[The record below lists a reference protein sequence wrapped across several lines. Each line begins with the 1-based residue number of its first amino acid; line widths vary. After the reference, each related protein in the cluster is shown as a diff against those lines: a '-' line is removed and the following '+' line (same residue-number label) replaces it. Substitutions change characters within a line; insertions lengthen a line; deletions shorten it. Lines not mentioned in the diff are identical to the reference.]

1 MEDFLRRVDGKKVN
15 KKVIESLIKAGAFD
29 SFGMQRA
36 KALDILSTVLNSDTS
51 VSSLFAQQDIFDEG
65 SEKEGKEWD
74 EMELLRYEKEALGF
88 YITGHPLS
96 KYRESLSAMKVREIS
111 HLEDVA
117 DKEEVQIAGVVSSVK
132 KIKTKGKAE
141 IMAYLTVED
150 EEGSMEALVFPDLY
164 RNMLDM
170 LSKES
175 LVVIKGTIDKT
186 EKGSKLITR
195 EAYRLDDFLNTAGKM
210 QFPQDSPMAKNGM
223 QRMEITFTAHP
234 AAREGLRTLKEL
246 VSDYPGRCPLSL
258 RIELNGSY
266 ALVDTALHVEA
277 SSVLVE
283 RIEGLMG
290 KGAVRIR

>member
-1 MEDFLRRVDGKKVN
+1 
-15 KKVIESLIKAGAFD
+15 
-29 SFGMQRA
+29 
-36 KALDILSTVLNSDTS
+36 
-51 VSSLFAQQDIFDEG
+51 
-65 SEKEGKEWD
+65 
-74 EMELLRYEKEALGF
+74 
-88 YITGHPLS
+88 
-96 KYRESLSAMKVREIS
+96 
-111 HLEDVA
+111 
-117 DKEEVQIAGVVSSVK
+117 
-132 KIKTKGKAE
+132 
-141 IMAYLTVED
+141 
-150 EEGSMEALVFPDLY
+150 
-164 RNMLDM
+164 
-170 LSKES
+170 
-175 LVVIKGTIDKT
+175 
-186 EKGSKLITR
+186 
-195 EAYRLDDFLNTAGKM
+195 M

>member
-1 MEDFLRRVDGKKVN
+1 M
-15 KKVIESLIKAGAFD
+15 
-29 SFGMQRA
+29 
-36 KALDILSTVLNSDTS
+36 ALDIFSTVLNSDTS

-65 SEKEGKEWD
+65 SGKEGKEWD
-74 EMELLRYEKEALGF
+74 EMQLLRYEKEALGF

-150 EEGSMEALVFPDLY
+150 EEGSMEAIVFPDLY
-164 RNMLDM
+164 RSMLDV

-175 LVVIKGTIDKT
+175 VVIIKGTIDKT
-186 EKGSKLITR
+186 EKGSKLITK
-195 EAYRLDDFLNTAGKM
+195 EAYRLDDVLNTAGTLR
-210 QFPQDSPMAKNGM
+210 FPKDSPMAKNGV
-223 QRMEITFTAHP
+223 QRMEITLTAHP

-246 VSDYPGRCPLSL
+246 VSDYPGRCPLSF

-266 ALVDTALHVEA
+266 ALMDTALQVEP
-277 SSVLVE
+277 SSMLVE

>member
-1 MEDFLRRVDGKKVN
+1 MEDFLLRVDGKKVN
-15 KKVIESLIKAGAFD
+15 KKVIESLVKAGAFD

-51 VSSLFAQQDIFDEG
+51 VSSLFAQQDIFNGE
-65 SEKEGKEWD
+65 SEKEVQGWD

-96 KYRESLSAMKVREIS
+96 KYRESLAALKVREIS
-111 HLEDVA
+111 HLEHVA
-117 DKEEVQIAGVVSSVK
+117 DKEEVKVAGVVSSVK

-141 IMAYLTVED
+141 IMAYLTIED
-150 EEGSMEALVFPDLY
+150 EEGSMEAIVFPDLY
-164 RNMLDM
+164 RNMLDI

-175 LVVIKGTIDKT
+175 VVVIKGTIDKT
-186 EKGSKLITR
+186 EKGSKLITK
-195 EAYRLDDFLNTAGKM
+195 EVYRLDDLLNTAGTLRVS
-210 QFPQDSPMAKNGM
+210 QNSLMAKNDM
-223 QRMEITFTAHP
+223 QRMEITLTARP
-234 AAREGLRTLKEL
+234 ATREGLRTLKEL

-266 ALVDTALHVEA
+266 ALMDTALHVEP

-283 RIEGLMG
+283 RIEGIMG

>member
-1 MEDFLRRVDGKKVN
+1 
-15 KKVIESLIKAGAFD
+15 
-29 SFGMQRA
+29 
-36 KALDILSTVLNSDTS
+36 

-65 SEKEGKEWD
+65 SERQGKEWD
-74 EMELLRYEKEALGF
+74 EIELLRYEKEALGF

-96 KYRESLSAMKVREIS
+96 RYRESLSAMKVREIS

-117 DKEEVQIAGVVSSVK
+117 DKEEVQIAGVISSVK

-141 IMAYLTVED
+141 IMAYLTIED
-150 EEGSMEALVFPDLY
+150 EEGSMEAIVFPDLY

-175 LVVIKGTIDKT
+175 VIVIKGTIDKT

-195 EAYRLDDFLNTAGKM
+195 EAYRLDDFLNTVPLGLSKH
-210 QFPQDSPMAKNGM
+210 SPMAQNGM
-223 QRMEITFTAHP
+223 QRMEITLAVHP

-266 ALVDTALHVEA
+266 ALMDTALHVEP